1 MAGAE
6 AVLQRN
12 ALALAAFA
20 DAFDHQLLGHRAGE
34 LGAVVAGQQ
43 RQQQVEHRQA
53 AAGGEA
59 VTVPVEQVA
68 GGDHLGEALG
78 EVVLPA
84 PVHRGAVAIQQAQL
98 RQRIDPGGQ
107 AADHAAGTHQ
117 LLDGRR
123 QCRRHVRRWLVGQ
136 QEQALQAI
144 QLAGPGIAGQAPGA
158 LGSRF
163 GMQER
168 HLVNHFR
175 MESLGNSQGFLGQR
189 QSQRLGTRP
198 EEKGD
203 SMGSHGR
210 QLSRPR
216 NKEGNK
222 ARAGSRP
229 AF

>member
-6 AVLQRN
+6 AILQRD

-20 DAFDHQLLGHRAGE
+20 DTLHHQLLGHRAGK
-34 LGAVVAGQQ
+34 LGTVVAGQQ

-59 VTVPVEQVA
+59 ITVPVEQVT
-68 GGDHLGEALG
+68 GGDHLGETLG
-78 EVVLPA
+78 EVILPT
-84 PVHRGAVAIQQAQL
+84 PVHRGTIAIQQAQL
-98 RQRIDPGGQ
+98 RQRVDPGGQ
-107 AADHAAGTHQ
+107 ATNHAAGTHQ

-123 QCRRHVRRWLVGQ
+123 QCWRHVRRRLVGQ
-136 QEQALQAI
+136 QEQALQAL
-144 QLAGPGIAGQAPGA
+144 QLAGPGIAGQAPGT
-158 LGSRF
+158 LGSRL
-163 GMQER
+163 GLQER

-189 QSQRLGTRP
+189 QGQRLGTGP

-216 NKEGNK
+216 Q
-222 ARAGSRP
+222 
-229 AF
+229 